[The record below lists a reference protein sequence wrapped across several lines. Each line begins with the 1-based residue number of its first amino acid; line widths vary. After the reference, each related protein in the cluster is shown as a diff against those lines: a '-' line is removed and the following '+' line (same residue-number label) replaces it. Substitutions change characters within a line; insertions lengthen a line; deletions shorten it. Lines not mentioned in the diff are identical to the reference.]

1 MCAGKFVL
9 WVVIMSGVCVS
20 TVGQHVKAKT
30 EGKEGKYGRIEF
42 TACSSVC
49 VISSLMLLI
58 PAKTSAR
65 KRDTFKVHDMILVII
80 HVLDGVKRFFLTLH
94 LKTFKKG

>member
-9 WVVIMSGVCVS
+9 WVVIMSGVCVYCKPTCEIS
-20 TVGQHVKAKT
+20 KSLSAKT

-94 LKTFKKG
+94 